1 MQVREFFYCVANQE
15 KIKNKVIKQVRWSK
29 PKVGWLKLN
38 MDGSFGGEGLH
49 LDVEISS
56 GTVMGFGSGV
66 LQRPWWLVL
75 V

>member
-1 MQVREFFYCVANQE
+1 
-15 KIKNKVIKQVRWSK
+15 
-29 PKVGWLKLN
+29 